1 MQESNYHQYRGNPNN
16 RLPALPAPYLP
27 VPAGEIVVDGG
38 PPAPRPEYGRLIRKY
53 IVLGILLVLLG
64 AGAGFVSVA
73 FFAPLYRARAVIE
86 IQSGNDS
93 FLKMR
98 QEGGDESISVNIQT
112 QIQLLRS
119 VSFLRK
125 VVGRLQLETVPPAPV
140 QSDIFTKMR
149 NRLKTVSQEP
159 MAVMKDGLEVAAATL
174 QARPI
179 TGTRIIEVTCE
190 STNPEIASD
199 FVNAVANEY
208 AEQSL
213 QGRMKT
219 AQQAGQWLNGE
230 LEETKTRLQD
240 AQQRLQDFVRTSGN
254 LFVLQDN
261 TLADTKLREL
271 QAQVAAVQNE
281 RIAKQAKF
289 ELVEKTPAASL
300 PDVLDD
306 PTLRG
311 YQARIAE
318 LRQQTAALETTLLP
332 ANPKVQKVLAQMTEL
347 QATLNK
353 EIAGFRERVSTEY
366 QAALRREKLLKTAYD
381 AQAGQVSG
389 QATKATQ
396 YGGLKREVDSLQQ
409 LYNTMLL
416 QANETNIAG
425 QLPINQIQVVDP
437 SSPATAPYSPK
448 PAVNILLGMIAGLM
462 LSGAIAYLWEKR
474 DNSVRLPGHARIL
487 LNVPE
492 LGVIPSVKQEGG
504 RKWRFGNWNNWN
516 NWNKDGSEEANR
528 EFVQV
533 FKTAQSGQA
542 AAFRPAESFRVT
554 LASLLRESVTGGRPQ
569 AILVTS
575 PSPAEGKTTVASN
588 LGMALAETG
597 RNVLLVDGD
606 FRRPRLHHVFDLPNN
621 WGLTSLLADGANMQ
635 EVVGMPTA
643 FPGLSVLP
651 SGPAP
656 ESISKI
662 LYSPALRQFFNLV
675 RTRFDIILIDAPPIL
690 EVADARVLG
699 EFADGAVLVLRAGST
714 DRSDALEACQHL
726 QEDGTLLLGTVLN
739 DWKPPRRSKNYYEY
753 YAGRRED

>member
-16 RLPALPAPYLP
+16 RLPALPAAYLP
-27 VPAGEIVVDGG
+27 VPAGDVVVDAA
-38 PPAPRPEYGRLIRKY
+38 PPAARQDYGRLVRKY
-53 IVLGILLVLLG
+53 IVLGIVLLLLG
-64 AGAGFVSVA
+64 GGAGFLSVA
-73 FFAPLYRARAVIE
+73 FFAPMYKARTVIE
-86 IQSGNDS
+86 IQSGSDG

-98 QEGGDESISVNIQT
+98 QDGGEDATNVNIQT
-112 QIQLLRS
+112 QIQLLKSAR
-119 VSFLRK
+119 FLRK
-125 VVGRLQLETVPPAPV
+125 VVSRLQLETVPPAPV
-140 QSDIFTKMR
+140 QSDIFTKLR
-149 NRLKTVSQEP
+149 NRLKTVSQDP
-159 MAVMKDGLEVAAATL
+159 MAGLKDGLETAAATL

-199 FVNAVANEY
+199 FVNQVANEFQ
-208 AEQSL
+208 EDNT
-213 QGRMKT
+213 QGRMQV
-219 AQQAGQWLNGE
+219 AQQSSQWLTGE

-261 TLADTKLREL
+261 TLADTKLRDL
-271 QAQVAAVQNE
+271 QGQVATIQNE

-300 PDVLDD
+300 PEVLDD
-306 PTLRG
+306 MSLRS
-311 YQARIAE
+311 YQSRIAD
-318 LRQQTAALETTLLP
+318 LRQQLAALETTLQP
-332 ANPKVQKVLAQMTEL
+332 GSPKVQKLQAQMTEL
-347 QATLNK
+347 ESTLNK
-353 EIAGFRERVSTEY
+353 EIAGARERVTTDY
-366 QAALRREKLLKTAYD
+366 QAALRKEKLLKAAYD
-381 AQAGQVSG
+381 AQAGQVSSE
-389 QATKATQ
+389 ASKATQ
-396 YGGLKREVDSLQQ
+396 YGGLRREVESLQQ
-409 LYNTMLL
+409 TYNAMLL
-416 QANETNIAG
+416 QANESNIAG
-425 QLPINQIQVVDP
+425 QLPINQIKVVDP
-437 SSPATAPYSPK
+437 SAPATEPFSPK
-448 PAVNILLGMIAGLM
+448 PAVNILLGVIAGLM
-462 LSGAIAYLWEKR
+462 LTGAIAFVWEKK
-474 DNSVRLPGHARIL
+474 DNSVRLPGHARSL

-492 LGVIPSVKQEGG
+492 LGVIPSVKQEGSK
-504 RKWRFGNWNNWN
+504 KWRFGG
-516 NWNKDGSEEANR
+516 WNKDVSEKDR

-533 FKTAQSGQA
+533 FQTAQSGQA

-554 LASLLRESVTGGRPQ
+554 LASLLRESVAGGRPQ

-635 EVVGMPTA
+635 DVVGMPTS

-656 ESISKI
+656 EIISKT

-714 DRSDALEACQHL
+714 DRADALEACQHL

-739 DWKPPRRSKNYYEY
+739 DWKPTRRSKNYYEY

>member
-1 MQESNYHQYRGNPNN
+1 MQEPNYQPYRGNRNN

-27 VPAGEIVVDGG
+27 VPAGEIVVDPT
-38 PPAPRPEYGRLIRKY
+38 PPAPRPEYGRLVRKY
-53 IVLGILLVLLG
+53 ILLGILLVLLG
-64 AGAGFVSVA
+64 GGAGFVSVA
-73 FFAPLYRARAVIE
+73 FFSPMYKARAVIE
-86 IQSGNDS
+86 IQSGTDN
-93 FLKMR
+93 FLKQR
-98 QEGGDESISVNIQT
+98 QDGGDDALQVNIQT

-119 VSFLRK
+119 VSFLHR
-125 VVGRLQLETVPPAPV
+125 VVGRLELETVPPAPI
-140 QSDIFTKMR
+140 QSDIFAKLR

-159 MAVMKDGLEVAAATL
+159 VAVMKGGLETAMATL

-179 TGTRIIEVTCE
+179 TGTRIIEITCE

-199 FVNAVANEY
+199 FVNAVATEY
-208 AEQSL
+208 ADQSL
-213 QGRMKT
+213 QGRMQT
-219 AQQAGQWLNGE
+219 AQTASQWLQGE

-261 TLADTKLREL
+261 TLADTKLRDL

-281 RIAKQAKF
+281 RIAKQTKF
-289 ELVEKTPAASL
+289 EQVERTPAASL

-306 PTLRG
+306 PGLRG
-311 YQARIAE
+311 YQSRIAE
-318 LRQQTAALETTLLP
+318 LRQQIAALTTTLMP
-332 ANPKVQKVLAQMTEL
+332 GNPKVQKLQAQMTEL
-347 QATLNK
+347 EATLNK
-353 EIAGFRERVSTEY
+353 EIAAARERVTTDY
-366 QAALRREKLLKTAYD
+366 QAALRKETLLKKAYD
-381 AQAGQVSG
+381 GQAGQVSSE
-389 QATKATQ
+389 ASKATQ
-396 YGGLKREVDSLQQ
+396 YGALKREVDSLQQ
-409 LYNTMLL
+409 MYQTMLL
-416 QANETNIAG
+416 QTNESTIAQ
-425 QLPINQIQVVDP
+425 QLPINPIRLVDP
-437 SSPATAPYSPK
+437 SAPATAPYSPK
-448 PAVNILLGMIAGLM
+448 PPVNILLGSIGGLLLSVGIAF
-462 LSGAIAYLWEKR
+462 LWEKK
-474 DNSVRLPGHARIL
+474 DNSVRLPGHARSL

-492 LGVIPSVKQEGG
+492 LGVIPSVAVEGSK
-504 RKWRFGNWNNWN
+504 RWRFGNR
-516 NWNKDGSEEANR
+516 NKNGSEENR

-554 LASLLRESVTGGRPQ
+554 LASLLRESVVGGRPQ

-606 FRRPRLHHVFDLPNN
+606 FRRPRLHHIFDLPNN

-635 EVVGMPTA
+635 DGVGMATT

-662 LYSPALRQFFNLV
+662 LYSPALRQFFDLV

-714 DRSDALEACQHL
+714 DRADALEACQHL
-726 QEDGTLLLGTVLN
+726 HEDGTLLLGTVLN
-739 DWKPPRRSKNYYEY
+739 DWKPSRRSKNYYEY
-753 YAGRRED
+753 YAGRRPE

>member
-1 MQESNYHQYRGNPNN
+1 MQDSNYQQYRGNPNN
-16 RLPALPAPYLP
+16 RLPALPASYLP
-27 VPAGEIVVDGG
+27 VAAGEIYVDGG
-38 PPAPRPEYGRLIRKY
+38 SSAPRPEYGRLLRKY
-53 IVLGILLVLLG
+53 LVLGILLVLLG
-64 AGAGFVSVA
+64 AGAGFMSVA
-73 FFAPLYRARAVIE
+73 FFAPLYKARAVIE
-86 IQSGNDS
+86 VQSGNES
-93 FLKMR
+93 FLKMG
-98 QEGGDESISVNIQT
+98 QSGGEEAIQVNIQT
-112 QIQLLRS
+112 QIQLLKS
-119 VSFLRK
+119 NKFLRN
-125 VVGRLQLETVPPAPV
+125 VQARLQLETVPPAPI
-140 QSDIFTKMR
+140 QSDIFGR
-149 NRLKTVSQEP
+149 LRQRLKTVSQEP
-159 MAVMKDGLEVAAATL
+159 LAVMNDGLATASQSL

-179 TGTRIIEVTCE
+179 TGTRIIEITCE
-190 STNPEIASD
+190 STNPDIASD

-208 AEQSL
+208 ADQNL
-213 QGRMKT
+213 QGRMQT
-219 AQQAGQWLNGE
+219 AQDASRWLSGE

-240 AQQRLQDFVRTSGN
+240 AQQRLQEFVRTSGN

-271 QAQVAAVQNE
+271 QGQVAAIQNE

-289 ELVEKTPAASL
+289 ELVERTPAASL

-311 YQARIAE
+311 YQNQIAA
-318 LRQQTAALETTLLP
+318 LRQQYAALTTTLLP
-332 ANPKVQKVLAQMTEL
+332 ANPKVQKIQSQMVEL
-347 QATLNK
+347 EATLNK
-353 EIAGFRERVSTEY
+353 EIAGARERVTTEY
-366 QAALRREKLLKTAYD
+366 QAALRREKLLKAAYD
-381 AQAGQVSG
+381 AQASQVSG
-389 QATKATQ
+389 EASKATQ

-409 LYNTMLL
+409 MYNTMLL
-416 QANETNIAG
+416 QANESNIAS
-425 QLPINQIQVVDP
+425 QLPINQIKVVDP
-437 SSPATAPYSPK
+437 STPATAPFSPK
-448 PAVNILLGMIAGLM
+448 PAVNILLGVIGGLM
-462 LSGAIAYLWEKR
+462 LSAGIAYLWEKR
-474 DNSVRLPGHARIL
+474 DNSVRLPGHARSL

-492 LGVIPSVKQEGG
+492 LGVIPSVKVEGSK
-504 RKWRFGNWNNWN
+504 KWRFGVGTKN
-516 NWNKDGSEEANR
+516 GTEESNR

-533 FKTAQSGQA
+533 FKTTESGQA

-569 AILVTS
+569 TILVTS

-597 RNVLLVDGD
+597 RSVLLVDGD

-621 WGLTSLLADGANMQ
+621 WGLTSLLADGANMPD
-635 EVVGMPTA
+635 VVGMPTA

-690 EVADARVLG
+690 EVADARVMG

-714 DRSDALEACQHL
+714 DRADALVACQSL

-753 YAGRRED
+753 YGGRRED